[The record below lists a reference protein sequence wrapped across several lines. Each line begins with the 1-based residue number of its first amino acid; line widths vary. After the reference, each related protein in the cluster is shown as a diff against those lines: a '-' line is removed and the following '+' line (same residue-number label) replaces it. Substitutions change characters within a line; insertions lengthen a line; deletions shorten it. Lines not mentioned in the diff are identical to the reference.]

1 MTEVVPKLDNAYLIL
16 IIERDRGGSNLWRPC
31 QAVCEMLHLSLACVT
46 TDKRLK
52 PRDSPYDVFGVEF
65 FPAFFVI
72 ARLLQF
78 GQPCELISII
88 HFF

>member
-16 IIERDRGGSNLWRPC
+16 IVESEGGGFNLWRPC
-31 QAVCEMLHLSLACVT
+31 QAVYEMLHLFSACIT
-46 TDKRLK
+46 ADKRLK
-52 PRDSPYDVFGVEF
+52 PSDSSNDVFGVEY

-72 ARLLQF
+72 ARFLQF
-78 GQPCELISII
+78 GQPFELISIF